1 MIKGL
6 IFDMDGTI
14 LNTIED
20 CMDEVRAEIDE
31 NNFNSSNVCLTN
43 TIPTKLTDTEQ
54 LKAKHEK
61 IRTILI
67 ENGNDE
73 FGDCIIDE
81 ICEVVGILPTTEY
94 YEE

>member
-1 MIKGL
+1 M
-6 IFDMDGTI
+6 
-14 LNTIED
+14 
-20 CMDEVRAEIDE
+20 
-31 NNFNSSNVCLTN
+31 S
-43 TIPTKLTDTEQ
+43 TKLTDTDIEQ